1 MCLKEERVLSE
12 KINNVVRKKQEK
24 CVRKKEK
31 YVRKGKIIL
40 KRSGWCV
47 KKEKR
52 VWLRKGYLCKKAADV
67 S

>member
-1 MCLKEERVLSE
+1 MLLE
-12 KINNVVRKKQEK
+12 KKQEK
-24 CVRKKEK
+24 CVRKKK

-40 KRSGWCV
+40 KRSGRCV

>member
-1 MCLKEERVLSE
+1 MCQ
-12 KINNVVRKKQEK
+12 RKKEK
-24 CVRKKEK
+24 CVRK
-31 YVRKGKIIL
+31 GKILL

-52 VWLRKGYLCKKAADV
+52 VWLRKGYLCEKAADV

>member
-1 MCLKEERVLSE
+1 MC
-12 KINNVVRKKQEK
+12 Q
-24 CVRKKEK
+24 RKKEK

-52 VWLRKGYLCKKAADV
+52 VWLRKGYLCEKAADV
-67 S
+67 L